1 MYDRIAF
8 EVNGG
13 FWQLLIYEISFFQS
27 PDSVGIVDTSYFCT
41 PSQRVETARA
51 YPRPI
56 RLLPSFSLRIM
67 KIHRGFALRLVH

>member
-1 MYDRIAF
+1 MTELHLKLMGAF
-8 EVNGG
+8 GNYLSMKLV
-13 FWQLLIYEISFFQS
+13 FFQS

-67 KIHRGFALRLVH
+67 KIHRGFASRLVH